1 MCLCSHR
8 CVCFDRCEERRLN
21 VQTEKKKQSLF
32 ILTHSIQK
40 LNFLIGLA
48 KRSFGNCSQKST
60 NHKGGK
66 VGCGNFNCA
75 PPSKPFMDQN
85 KTNRKNKDS
94 RTACLWRSISYMK
107 LLSDSSSFFLLLYC
121 LSAWHIQCF
130 SDYTKYYAARG
141 AGWRWGGETWDEMGR
156 QEDNSKERAAMNHD
170 TSLINCSY
178 RRWRERMNGKS
189 AGWTGLQLLVSW
201 MKGLMGCG
209 RNR

>member
-107 LLSDSSSFFLLLYC
+107 LLSDSSSFFCYC
-121 LSAWHIQCF
+121 TAFLHDIYSVFLTIQN
-130 SDYTKYYAARG
+130 TMQPEELA
-141 AGWRWGGETWDEMGR
+141 GGEEVKHGMRWVDRRTTAR
-156 QEDNSKERAAMNHD
+156 KE
-170 TSLINCSY
+170 L
-178 RRWRERMNGKS
+178 RWTTIPV
-189 AGWTGLQLLVSW
+189 W
-201 MKGLMGCG
+201 
-209 RNR
+209 